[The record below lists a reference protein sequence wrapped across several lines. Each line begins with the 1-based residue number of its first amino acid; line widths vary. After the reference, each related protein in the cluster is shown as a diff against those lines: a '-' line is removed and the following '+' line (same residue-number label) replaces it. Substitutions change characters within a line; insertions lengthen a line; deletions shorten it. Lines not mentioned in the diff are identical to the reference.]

1 MTVYLGKTWS
11 RYYDSPEGSWDVR
24 KVFLDKG
31 LAYKWANQPDE
42 NRTVDEYDVESPQV
56 PIMPG
61 DEVVDG
67 ESLRKLNEVWRMR
80 TEPIVQLIAE
90 LRNEYYESLCKAN
103 PKLKDYGN
111 DFFTSRILDLINSQ
125 VFDKIGRD

>member
-1 MTVYLGKTWS
+1 MTVYVGSTWS
-11 RYYDSPEGSWDVR
+11 RYYDSPEGSWDVS
-24 KVFLDKG
+24 KVFLDKD
-31 LAYKWANQPDE
+31 LADKWANQDE
-42 NRTVDEYDVESPQV
+42 NRTWEEYDVESPPF

-67 ESLRKLNEVWRMR
+67 KTLRKLNEIWSMR
-80 TEPIVQLIAE
+80 TEPIVQLIVE
-90 LRNEYYESLCKAN
+90 LRNEYYESLCKAD

-111 DFFTSRILDLINSQ
+111 DFFTSWILDLINSQ

>member
-1 MTVYLGKTWS
+1 M
-11 RYYDSPEGSWDVR
+11 
-24 KVFLDKG
+24 
-31 LAYKWANQPDE
+31 
-42 NRTVDEYDVESPQV
+42 DEYDVESPQI
-56 PIMPG
+56 PIIPG

-67 ESLRKLNEVWRMR
+67 ESLKKLNEIWGMR

-90 LRNEYYESLCKAN
+90 LRNEYYESLCKAD

-111 DFFTSRILDLINSQ
+111 DFFTRRILDLINSQ

>member
-1 MTVYLGKTWS
+1 MTVYVGSTWS
-11 RYYDSPEGSWDVR
+11 RYYDSPEGSWDVS
-24 KVFLDKG
+24 KVFLDKD
-31 LAYKWANQPDE
+31 LADKWVNQDE
-42 NRTVDEYDVESPQV
+42 NRTWEEYDVESPPI

-67 ESLRKLNEVWRMR
+67 KTLRNLNEIWRMR

-90 LRNEYYESLCKAN
+90 LRNEYYESLCKAD

-111 DFFTSRILDLINSQ
+111 GFFTSRILDLINSQ

>member
-1 MTVYLGKTWS
+1 MTVYVGETWS
-11 RYYDSPEGSWDVR
+11 KYYDSSEGSWKVS
-24 KVFLDKG
+24 KVFFDKD
-31 LAYKWANQPDE
+31 LADKWANQDE
-42 NRTVDEYDVESPQV
+42 NRMWTDYEVESPPI

-61 DEVVDG
+61 TEVVDSR
-67 ESLRKLNEVWRMR
+67 SLRRLNEIWGIR

-90 LRNEYYESLCKAN
+90 LRNEYYESLCKAD

>member
-1 MTVYLGKTWS
+1 MTVYVGSTWS
-11 RYYDSPEGSWDVR
+11 RYYDSPEGSWDVS
-24 KVFLDKG
+24 KVFLDKD
-31 LAYKWANQPDE
+31 LADKWANQDE
-42 NRTVDEYDVESPQV
+42 NRTWEEYDVESPPI
-56 PIMPG
+56 PIMSG

-67 ESLRKLNEVWRMR
+67 KTLRNLNEIRRMR

-90 LRNEYYESLCKAN
+90 LRNEYYESLCKVD

-111 DFFTSRILDLINSQ
+111 DFFTSRILDLIDSQ

>member
-1 MTVYLGKTWS
+1 MTVYLGETWS
-11 RYYDSPEGSWDVR
+11 RYYDSPEGSWVVS
-24 KVFLDKG
+24 KVFLDKD
-31 LAYKWANQPDE
+31 LADKWVNQDE
-42 NRTVDEYDVESPQV
+42 NRTWEEYDVESPSI

-61 DEVVDG
+61 AEVVDG
-67 ESLRKLNEVWRMR
+67 KSLRNLNEIWRMR

-90 LRNEYYESLCKAN
+90 LRNEYYESLCKAD

-111 DFFTSRILDLINSQ
+111 GFFTSRILDLINSQ

>member
-1 MTVYLGKTWS
+1 MTVYVGSTWS
-11 RYYDSPEGSWDVR
+11 RYYDSPEGSWDVS
-24 KVFLDKG
+24 KVFLDKD
-31 LAYKWANQPDE
+31 LADKWANQDE
-42 NRTVDEYDVESPQV
+42 NRTWEEYDVESPPI
-56 PIMPG
+56 PIMSG

-67 ESLRKLNEVWRMR
+67 KTLRNLNEIWRMR

-90 LRNEYYESLCKAN
+90 LRNEYYESLCKAD

-125 VFDKIGRD
+125 VFDKVGRD

>member
-1 MTVYLGKTWS
+1 MTVYVGSTWS
-11 RYYDSPEGSWDVR
+11 RYYDSPEGSWDVS
-24 KVFLDKG
+24 KVFLDKD
-31 LAYKWANQPDE
+31 LADKWVNQDE
-42 NRTVDEYDVESPQV
+42 NRTWEEYDVESPPI

-67 ESLRKLNEVWRMR
+67 KTLRNLNEIWRMR

-90 LRNEYYESLCKAN
+90 LRNEYYESLCKAD
-103 PKLKDYGN
+103 PKLKDYGD

>member
-1 MTVYLGKTWS
+1 MDY
-11 RYYDSPEGSWDVR
+11 E
-24 KVFLDKG
+24 
-31 LAYKWANQPDE
+31 
-42 NRTVDEYDVESPQV
+42 VESP
-56 PIMPG
+56 PIPMLPG
-61 DEVVDG
+61 AEDVDG
-67 ESLRKLNEVWRMR
+67 RSLRRLNKIWKMR

-90 LRNEYYESLCKAN
+90 LRNEYYESFCKAD

>member
-1 MTVYLGKTWS
+1 MTVYLGETWS
-11 RYYDSPEGSWDVR
+11 RCYDSQEGSWDVS

-42 NRTVDEYDVESPQV
+42 NRTVDEYDVESPQI

-67 ESLRKLNEVWRMR
+67 KSLRKLGIIPSR
-80 TEPIVQLIAE
+80 TL
-90 LRNEYYESLCKAN
+90 Y
-103 PKLKDYGN
+103 
-111 DFFTSRILDLINSQ
+111 
-125 VFDKIGRD
+125 

>member
-1 MTVYLGKTWS
+1 MTVYVGETWS
-11 RYYDSPEGSWDVR
+11 KYYDSPEGSWEVS
-24 KVFLDKG
+24 KVFFDKG
-31 LAYKWANQPDE
+31 LADKWANQDE
-42 NRTVDEYDVESPQV
+42 NRMWMDYEVESPPI

-61 DEVVDG
+61 VEVVDG
-67 ESLRKLNEVWRMR
+67 RSLRKLNEIWGIR

-90 LRNEYYESLCKAN
+90 LRNEYYESLCKTD

>member
-1 MTVYLGKTWS
+1 MTVYVGSTWS
-11 RYYDSPEGSWDVR
+11 RYYDSPEGSWDVS
-24 KVFLDKG
+24 KIFLDKD
-31 LAYKWANQPDE
+31 LADKWANQDE
-42 NRTVDEYDVESPQV
+42 NRTWEEYDVESPPI
-56 PIMPG
+56 PIMPEA
-61 DEVVDG
+61 EVVDG
-67 ESLRKLNEVWRMR
+67 KTLRNLNEIWRMR

-90 LRNEYYESLCKAN
+90 LRNEYYESACKAD